1 MQLSKLLEGL
11 DYTLCGADPNARI
24 TRPATDA
31 RSVVPGGVFICIRG
45 TARDGHSYAK
55 EALRRGAEACVCD
68 TYLSGCPCILV
79 RDTRYAAAVI
89 WSNFYGGPGRQLRL
103 VGITGT
109 NGKTSTAMFLSSILS
124 HAGIETGTIGT
135 LGYRL
140 AEQEIRW
147 KGAETL
153 DIPASMTTPDPQ
165 YLYGMLG
172 YMKKHG
178 AKAVVM
184 EVSSHALAQKKTGPL
199 YFEAGIFTGLT
210 PEHLDFHKDM
220 ESYFA
225 AKASM
230 FDRCKI
236 CVTNGDD
243 AYGRRIRGI
252 RAEMQMAEERQVSA
266 AGGVAYRLRYG
277 GETLQIHTA
286 LPGEFTIYNT
296 MFSAIAALEM
306 GIAPEAVEQGIAAVR
321 GIRGRME
328 RIAAADS
335 GFSVYIDYAHTPA
348 ALRAALEGLR
358 DAVPAGGRLTVVF
371 GCGGDRDKSK
381 RPVMGA
387 LAVSLADRVI
397 ITSDNPRTENRDAI
411 LRDIL
416 AGIGDRSKVTV
427 IPNREEAIVRALKTA
442 AHNEVI
448 LLAGKGHETYET
460 GPEGKR
466 PFSEREIVFRTLDML
481 RGKRAQNDL

>member
-11 DYTLCGADPNARI
+11 DYTLCGADPCAQI
-24 TRPATDA
+24 TRPATDS
-31 RSVVPGGVFICIRG
+31 RSVRPDGLFICIRG
-45 TARDGHSYAK
+45 TSRDGHRFVQ
-55 EALRRGAEACVCD
+55 EALRRGAAACVCD
-68 TYLSGCPCILV
+68 TYLPGCPCILV
-79 RDTRYAAAVI
+79 GDTRYAAAVI
-89 WSNFYGGPGRQLRL
+89 WSNFYGGPGRRLRL

-109 NGKTSTAMFLSSILS
+109 NGKTSTAAFLSSILS
-124 HAGIETGTIGT
+124 HAGIKTGTIGT

-140 AEQEIRW
+140 GEQTVRW
-147 KGAETL
+147 KGAENP
-153 DIPASMTTPDPQ
+153 DVPASMTTPDPQ

-178 AKAVVM
+178 AEAVVM

-199 YFEAGIFTGLT
+199 YFEAGIFTNLS

-236 CVTNGDD
+236 SVVNGDD
-243 AYGRRIRGI
+243 PYGRRIRGI
-252 RAEMQMAEERQVSA
+252 RAGLQMAENRNVSA
-266 AGGVAYRLRYG
+266 TGGISYRLCYR
-277 GETLQIHTA
+277 GEQLQIRSSV
-286 LPGEFTIYNT
+286 PGEFTVYNT

-306 GIAPEAVEQGIAAVR
+306 GIAPSSVEQGIAAVR
-321 GIRGRME
+321 GINGRME
-328 RIAAADS
+328 RIASSES
-335 GFSVYIDYAHTPA
+335 GFAVYIDYAHTPD

-387 LAVSLADRVI
+387 LAVALADRVI
-397 ITSDNPRTENRDAI
+397 VTSDNPRTENRDAI

-416 AGIGDRSKVTV
+416 AGIGERSRVTV
-427 IPNREEAIVRALKTA
+427 IPDREAAIVRALQTA
-442 AHNEVI
+442 ARNEVI

-460 GPEGKR
+460 GPDGKR
-466 PFSEREIVFRTLDML
+466 PFSEREIVWRTLNEME
-481 RGKRAQNDL
+481 GKRRQSSQ